1 MNFIAK
7 DTVRIN
13 RMIRVPQVRVID
25 ADGNQMGVLAT
36 KDALAAAENVGL
48 DLVEVAPTANPPV
61 CRIMDYGKYKYQMS
75 KKAKEAKKKQTVI
88 SLKEMKLRGKTEEHD
103 FQFKLRNIKKFLEE
117 GDKVKITIIF
127 KGREITH
134 TDLGMGMLK
143 RVAEELKDVA
153 TIEAQPKLEGRSMSM
168 VVAPAPQ
175 KVEKAEKAKT
185 EAAALAQ
192 KEAQGQSQKE

>member
-7 DTVRIN
+7 DTVRTN

-25 ADGNQMGVLAT
+25 NDGNQMGVMAT
-36 KDALAAAENVGL
+36 RDALAAAESSGL

-75 KKAKEAKKKQTVI
+75 KKAKEAKKKATVI
-88 SLKEMKLRGKTEEHD
+88 SVKEMKLRGKTEEHD
-103 FQFKLRNIKKFLEE
+103 FQFKLRNIKRFLED
-117 GDKVKITIIF
+117 GDKVKIMIIF

-134 TDLGMGMLK
+134 TELGMGMLK
-143 RVAEELKDVA
+143 RVAEELKDMA

-185 EAAALAQ
+185 EAAAASETQEQGQTQ
-192 KEAQGQSQKE
+192 KE

>member
-1 MNFIAK
+1 MNLIAK

-36 KDALAAAENVGL
+36 RDALTAAETVGL

-61 CRIMDYGKYKYQMS
+61 CRIMDYGKFKYQTS
-75 KKAKEAKKKQTVI
+75 KKNKEAKKKQTVI
-88 SLKEMKLRGKTEEHD
+88 SVKEMKLRGKTEEHD
-103 FQFKLRNIKKFLEE
+103 FQFKLRNIKRFLED
-117 GDKVKITIIF
+117 GDKVKILIMF

-134 TDLGMGMLK
+134 TELGMGMLK

-153 TIEAQPKLEGRSMSM
+153 TIEAPPKLEGRSMTM
-168 VVAPAPQ
+168 LVAPAPQ
-175 KVEKAEKAKT
+175 KVEKAKT
-185 EAAALAQ
+185 EGAAPSEKEPQAQ
-192 KEAQGQSQKE
+192 NKE